1 MDKTV
6 ITFGNTEI
14 GNTNFNN
21 IKILFLMNNINVYK
35 IVVVSYKISLGKNG
49 FKKFIGYKD
58 AKKVGPFCIFLL
70 KMNAY
75 RKGLMKRN
83 ICLFY

>member
-1 MDKTV
+1 MANFKLRKINKKKVKICIKMDKTV

-49 FKKFIGYKD
+49 FK
-58 AKKVGPFCIFLL
+58 
-70 KMNAY
+70 
-75 RKGLMKRN
+75 
-83 ICLFY
+83 

>member
-35 IVVVSYKISLGKNG
+35 ILVVSYKISLGKNG
-49 FKKFIGYKD
+49 FK
-58 AKKVGPFCIFLL
+58 
-70 KMNAY
+70 
-75 RKGLMKRN
+75 
-83 ICLFY
+83 